1 MKEGL
6 EDTSLFKMT
15 VDEIK
20 LILIVNILDSLQSLT
35 KYDLH
40 FLYSLFL
47 LTHFER

>member
-20 LILIVNILDSLQSLT
+20 LILIVNILDMT

-40 FLYSLFL
+40 FLCSLFL

>member
-20 LILIVNILDSLQSLT
+20 LILVVNILDMT